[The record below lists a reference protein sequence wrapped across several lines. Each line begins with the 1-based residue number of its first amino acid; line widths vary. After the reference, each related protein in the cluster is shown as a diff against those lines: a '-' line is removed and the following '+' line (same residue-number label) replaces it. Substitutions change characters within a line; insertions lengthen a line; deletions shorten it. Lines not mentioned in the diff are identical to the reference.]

1 MPQPKISVIVPV
13 YNAEKTLRRCVDS
26 ILAQTFEDFELI
38 LINDGSKDQSGDI
51 CDEYAAK
58 DSRVKTIHKT
68 NGGVS
73 SARNAGLNIARG
85 EYVSFADSDDFVS
98 SEWLFKFIDN
108 IGEHDLCFQGIISI
122 YKNGMSQLCTIGD
135 ICGTNLS
142 KPIQNLTGGGILGLS
157 QIKLFRHSII
167 REHRLRF
174 IENIHWR
181 EDEIFVL
188 QYMQFINSFIGI
200 NDGYYHYFVPSD
212 SKSYKSSITD
222 CAEFIGEALI
232 QIFRGYPPIE
242 ICKQH
247 MWTIRDYAVTQ
258 LKHNKSLSTSFIHT
272 YSVFANTLQGES
284 LSKKLLN
291 FIIINSSKLGKTAN
305 FIIKAINKIKN

>member
-142 KPIQNLTGGGILGLS
+142 KPIQNLTGGVY
-157 QIKLFRHSII
+157 
-167 REHRLRF
+167 
-174 IENIHWR
+174 W
-181 EDEIFVL
+181 
-188 QYMQFINSFIGI
+188 
-200 NDGYYHYFVPSD
+200 
-212 SKSYKSSITD
+212 
-222 CAEFIGEALI
+222 
-232 QIFRGYPPIE
+232 GYP
-242 ICKQH
+242 
-247 MWTIRDYAVTQ
+247 
-258 LKHNKSLSTSFIHT
+258 KSNCSD
-272 YSVFANTLQGES
+272 
-284 LSKKLLN
+284 
-291 FIIINSSKLGKTAN
+291 TAL
-305 FIIKAINKIKN
+305 